1 MPNKRTS
8 QINAVPKQKVN
19 LVVKPR
25 KINPSKTKGSKY
37 A

>member
-1 MPNKRTS
+1 MKNKLIS
-8 QINAVPKQKVN
+8 QINAKQKVN

-25 KINPSKTKGSKY
+25 KKNPAKTKGSKY